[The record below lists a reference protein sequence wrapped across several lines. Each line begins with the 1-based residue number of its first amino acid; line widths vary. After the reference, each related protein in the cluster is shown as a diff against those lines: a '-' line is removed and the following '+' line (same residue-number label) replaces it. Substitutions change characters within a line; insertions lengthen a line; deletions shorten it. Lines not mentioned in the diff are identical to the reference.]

1 MRRKG
6 RNGGNKGK
14 GSDPIDLGGD
24 DHVLEYT
31 PDTGFNIRQAA
42 REFSLWMEET
52 GLSLLLHLPHVSV
65 EVEAGCTPR
74 EIIDGYFYAM
84 KQRGGGALP
93 SNCNSPVGELL
104 V

>member
-1 MRRKG
+1 MTRKG
-6 RNGGNKGK
+6 KNGKSGK
-14 GSDPIDLGGD
+14 GAHTTGGD

-31 PDTGFNIRQAA
+31 PDGTFNIREAA
-42 REFSLWMEET
+42 RDLAQWMEET

-65 EVEAGCTPR
+65 EFEAGCTPR

-84 KQRGGGALP
+84 KKKRGTLP
-93 SNCNSPVGELL
+93 SNCNIPVETAP